1 MDLLGAAVERVRF
14 LPVNP
19 ALIKAIALG
28 AAAGAVAGLFGVGG
42 GVIVVP
48 GLVLWLALSQREAS
62 GTSTATIVMSSAA
75 AMLAFGI
82 SGSVDW
88 RAAGLILIGSVVG
101 AWGGAWIA
109 ERINERALAFVFA
122 LVLAIAGIRMV
133 L

>member
-1 MDLLGAAVERVRF
+1 MVMRRRERVPC

-19 ALIKAIALG
+19 ALTKAIALG
-28 AAAGAVAGLFGVGG
+28 ALAGLVAGLFGVGG

-48 GLVLWLALSQREAS
+48 GLVLWLTLTQRQAS

-75 AMLAFGI
+75 AVVAFGI

-88 RAAGLILIGSVVG
+88 RAAGLILIGSIAG

-109 ERINERALAFVFA
+109 DRINERALAIAFA
-122 LVLAIAGIRMV
+122 IVLAIAGVRMV
-133 L
+133 F

>member
-1 MDLLGAAVERVRF
+1 MNR
-14 LPVNP
+14 

-28 AAAGAVAGLFGVGG
+28 AVAGVVAGLFGVGG

-48 GLVLWLALSQREAS
+48 GLVLWLAVTQREAS

-88 RAAGLILIGSVVG
+88 GAAGLILVGSVAG

-109 ERINERALAFVFA
+109 DRINERVLAITFA
-122 LVLAIAGIRMV
+122 AVLAIAGVRMV
-133 L
+133 I

>member
-1 MDLLGAAVERVRF
+1 MK
-14 LPVNP
+14 P

-28 AAAGAVAGLFGVGG
+28 GSAGIVAGLFGVGG

-48 GLVLWLALSQREAS
+48 GLVLWLALTQREAS

-88 RAAGLILIGSVVG
+88 RAAGLILVGSLIG
-101 AWGGAWIA
+101 AWAGAWIA
-109 ERINERALAFVFA
+109 ERANERVLAIAFA
-122 LVLAIAGIRMV
+122 VVLAIAGIRMV

>member
-1 MDLLGAAVERVRF
+1 M
-14 LPVNP
+14 NP
-19 ALIKAIALG
+19 ALIRAIALG
-28 AAAGAVAGLFGVGG
+28 AIAGVAAGLFGVGG

-48 GLVLWLALSQREAS
+48 GLVLWLALTQREAS
-62 GTSTATIVMSSAA
+62 GTSTATIVASSAA

-88 RAAGLILIGSVVG
+88 QAAGLILVGSVVG

-109 ERINERALAFVFA
+109 ERVNERALAITFA
-122 LVLAIAGIRMV
+122 LVLAVAGVRMV

>member
-1 MDLLGAAVERVRF
+1 
-14 LPVNP
+14 VNP

-28 AAAGAVAGLFGVGG
+28 AVAGMVAGLFGVGG

-48 GLVLWLALSQREAS
+48 GLVLWLALTQRQAS
-62 GTSTATIVMSSAA
+62 GTSTATMSSAA

-88 RAAGLILIGSVVG
+88 RAAGFILVGSVAG

-109 ERINERALAFVFA
+109 ERINERALAITFA
-122 LVLAIAGIRMV
+122 VVLAIAGVRMV